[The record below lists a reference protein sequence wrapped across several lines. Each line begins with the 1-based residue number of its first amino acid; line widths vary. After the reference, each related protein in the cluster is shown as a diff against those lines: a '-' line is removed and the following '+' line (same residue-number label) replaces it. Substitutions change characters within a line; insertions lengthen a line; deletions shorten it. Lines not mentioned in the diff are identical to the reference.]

1 MYQSTSFFYV
11 VDWCFLFF
19 FLVTPLCLSIL
30 SFSLPHAE
38 TSVGLINFSPFLS
51 RFISPFFFHFH
62 FSSNTTSSPRS
73 SSQIV
78 RRSDL
83 FISFFS
89 QQQLHTMS
97 LTRLSSSILRSSHTQ
112 VVSKRFFS
120 AKPPPT
126 LGAALQP
133 EVQENLSGFFPETAF
148 APTFQTPRPQI
159 HETRPQTTVRI
170 PPPTFTEKVS
180 DLPNEE
186 IVNKLVRGDLL
197 LKNLETEIKD
207 PFRAVVLRRSYFE
220 KVNSE
225 KPLLKDL
232 PFQHYDYS
240 LVEGACGENV
250 VGYVPIPVGLAGPML
265 LDGKQV
271 YFPMATTEGCLIAS
285 TSRGCRAI
293 SQAGGATSVL
303 IANGITR
310 APLVRLPSIVE
321 AAKLKAWLEQPR
333 NFEEVAAAFNS
344 TSRFA
349 RLKEIKPA
357 MAGRTLHLRF
367 KSASGDAMGM
377 NMVSKAVEKAL
388 TVLQNHFP
396 DMELMSLSG
405 NFCTDKKPSA
415 INWIEGR
422 GKSVVAEARIS
433 EEIVTKTLKTTIH
446 DLIDLNINK
455 NLIGSAMAGSIGGF
469 NAHASNVVTAIFL
482 ACGQDAAQ
490 NVESSNCMTLMEASQ
505 NGKELIL
512 SCTMPSIEVGTVGG
526 GTHLSAQSACLGIL
540 DSRGA
545 AQQAGQNAEGLARSI
560 CAAVMAG
567 ELSLMSALAAGHL
580 VKSHMKH
587 NRRTTETTKH

>member
-1 MYQSTSFFYV
+1 MAVS
-11 VDWCFLFF
+11 
-19 FLVTPLCLSIL
+19 
-30 SFSLPHAE
+30 
-38 TSVGLINFSPFLS
+38 
-51 RFISPFFFHFH
+51 
-62 FSSNTTSSPRS
+62 
-73 SSQIV
+73 
-78 RRSDL
+78 
-83 FISFFS
+83 
-89 QQQLHTMS
+89 
-97 LTRLSSSILRSSHTQ
+97 RLSSSSFMRTVQ
-112 VVSKRFFS
+112 PAVTKRFFS
-120 AKPPPT
+120 AKPPPS
-126 LGAALQP
+126 LGAQLQP

-148 APTFQTPRPQI
+148 APTFQTPRPQ
-159 HETRPQTTVRI
+159 HFETPARQTTVRI
-170 PPPTFTEKVS
+170 PPPS
-180 DLPNEE
+180 DQQTLNDLSNEE
-186 IVNKLVRGDLL
+186 IVRRLYAGEIL
-197 LKNLETEIKD
+197 LKNLESEIRD
-207 PFRAVVLRRSYFE
+207 PNRAVLLRRLHFE
-220 KVNSE
+220 KINE
-225 KPLLKDL
+225 KPILKDL

-265 LDGKQV
+265 LDGKDT

-293 SQAGGATSVL
+293 TQAGGATSVL
-303 IANGITR
+303 INNGITR
-310 APLVRLPSIVE
+310 APLVRLPSITQ
-321 AAKLKAWLEQPR
+321 AAQLKAWIEHPI

-349 RLKEIKPA
+349 RLKDIKPA

-388 TVLQNHFP
+388 SVIQKHFP
-396 DMELMSLSG
+396 EMELMSLSG

-422 GKSVVAEARIS
+422 GKSVVTEARIP
-433 EEIVTKTLKTTIH
+433 EEIVRKTLKSTIP

-469 NAHASNVVTAIFL
+469 NAHASNIVTAIFL
-482 ACGQDAAQ
+482 ATGQDAAQ
-490 NVESSNCMTLMEASQ
+490 NVESSNCMTLMEASN
-505 NGKELIL
+505 NGKELII

-526 GTHLSAQSACLGIL
+526 GTHLTAQSACLGIL
-540 DSRGA
+540 DAKGA
-545 AQQAGQNAEGLARSI
+545 AQTAGQNSEGLARSI

-587 NRRTTETTKH
+587 NRRTPTAV